1 MKYLK
6 FTPYL
11 YLIVAIVMVCNG
23 FFNLNSADANPW
35 LSFGLAGMAFF
46 MFYFRM
52 RFVKKYEEQNKK
64 S

>member
-23 FFNLNSADANPW
+23 FLNLNSADANPW
-35 LSFGLAGMAFF
+35 LSFGLAVMAFF